1 MKSLVGTIIAIASF
15 FILILFVFG
24 SGFGALEI
32 SVWLVALVATL
43 VIAIRANR
51 KKSSQS

>member
-1 MKSLVGTIIAIASF
+1 MKSLVGTIIAIVAF

-32 SVWLVALVATL
+32 SVWFAFVAAL

-51 KKSSQS
+51 KKPSQP